1 MLSKNTRIYKG
12 KSLLDFPSDYTLID
26 IETTGLDPNYDE
38 IIEIAAIRI
47 RNNMIDSTFSTL
59 VKPERLIDNFIT
71 ELTGITNDMVA
82 NSLPIEPNLYK
93 LHSFINN
100 DILLGHNVNF
110 DVNFLYDNYIKYTP
124 YLFKNNFVDT
134 LRLSRKVYPD
144 LGSHS
149 LSYLTRSLGIIS
161 KTSHRAEADCLTT
174 YSLVNSMIN
183 TISNTGESIESF
195 VQRMNAS
202 IHSLASSIRATNTI
216 FDDTHPV
223 YGQSFCFTGTLSSC
237 TRREAMQVVVNMGG
251 IVTDRIT
258 KKTNYLVLGITD
270 YRKVKG
276 NKSSKVQKA
285 ESLKTSGYDIDII
298 SENVFWDLIS
308 N

>member
-237 TRREAMQVVVNMGG
+237 TRRDAMQVVVNMGG

>member
-12 KSLLDFPSDYTLID
+12 KSLIDFPSDYTLID

>member
-47 RNNMIDSTFSTL
+47 RNNIIDSTFSTL

>member
-59 VKPERLIDNFIT
+59 VKPERLIDSFIT

>member
-149 LSYLTRSLGIIS
+149 LSYLTRFLGIIS

>member
-100 DILLGHNVNF
+100 DILIGHNVNF

-202 IHSLASSIRATNTI
+202 IHNLASSIRATNTI

-276 NKSSKVQKA
+276 NKSSKVKKA